1 MRDFSILP
9 PVDDSVLFQI
19 VPALQTVPQV
29 PRVPNQAPK
38 LQNSN
43 FPTHKCE
50 PSLTG
55 QGFLGA
61 IIPCTAG
68 NRISRGEPQTPASNY
83 SLLPTSATPNIDV
96 DSWKWHHSRENHG
109 PLAVASARENRQPQ
123 PAANESCVASILL
136 TMDHWQWH
144 QTQSVHGISDM
155 T

>member
-19 VPALQTVPQV
+19 VPALQTVPQG

-109 PLAVASARENRQPQ
+109 PLAVASAGENGPLAMASDTERPRDIRHDINDNTRKQPKHR
-123 PAANESCVASILL
+123 PR
-136 TMDHWQWH
+136 
-144 QTQSVHGISDM
+144 
-155 T
+155 